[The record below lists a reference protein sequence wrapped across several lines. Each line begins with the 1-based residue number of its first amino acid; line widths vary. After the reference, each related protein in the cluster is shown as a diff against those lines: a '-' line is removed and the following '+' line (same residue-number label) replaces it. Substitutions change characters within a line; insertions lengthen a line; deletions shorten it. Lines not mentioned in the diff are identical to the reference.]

1 LRLFSKI
8 IFLSLKTKPDMRFLT
23 LTAIS
28 VSLLMSCTEKPNKKA
43 PNDVA
48 ATPAPTPAAAP
59 STSAPVPPPSAATP
73 VAEPAAAHAPTKG
86 SIVNPSTLNLA
97 GKWSVTQ
104 YYGDKDAKAFIGK
117 PVLNITADKIMRQFG
132 AKADTC
138 AYTSAEKLE
147 QTFTAFL
154 EGMPIKV
161 PNATPNITAIR
172 LLGSGTECL
181 GLGLFNKG
189 ILVWEDGGLFEL
201 QKK

>member
-1 LRLFSKI
+1 LSKI

-28 VSLLMSCTEKPNKKA
+28 VSLLMSCTEKPNKKVT
-43 PNDVA
+43 NEVA
-48 ATPAPTPAAAP
+48 ATPATSAAAAP
-59 STSAPVPPPSAATP
+59 ATSAPVPPPAPVAP
-73 VAEPAAAHAPTKG
+73 VAEPAAVHAPAKG
-86 SIVNPSTLNLA
+86 TTVNPSTLNLA
-97 GKWSVTQ
+97 GKWSVVQ
-104 YYGDKDAKAFIGK
+104 YYGDKDAKTFIGK
-117 PVLNITADKIMRQFG
+117 SVLNITADKIIRQFG

-138 AYTSAEKLE
+138 AYTSAEKVE

-154 EGMPIKV
+154 EGAAVKV
-161 PNATPNITAIR
+161 PNATPNITAVR
-172 LLGSGTECL
+172 LLGAGTECL

>member
-1 LRLFSKI
+1 
-8 IFLSLKTKPDMRFLT
+8 MRFLT

-28 VSLLMSCTEKPNKKA
+28 VSLLMSCTEKPNKKTAMDAATTSAIGSTAA
-43 PNDVA
+43 PTTTPSPAPA
-48 ATPAPTPAAAP
+48 ATPAAE
-59 STSAPVPPPSAATP
+59 P
-73 VAEPAAAHAPTKG
+73 VAVHAPTKG
-86 SIVNPSTLNLA
+86 TTVNPATLNLA

-104 YYGDKDAKAFIGK
+104 YYGDKDAKTFIGK
-117 PVLNITADKIMRQFG
+117 SVLNITADKIIRQFG

-138 AYTSAEKLE
+138 AYSSAEKVE

-154 EGMPIKV
+154 EGTPIKV
-161 PNATPNITAIR
+161 ANATPNITAIR
-172 LLGSGTECL
+172 LLNSGNECL

>member
-1 LRLFSKI
+1 
-8 IFLSLKTKPDMRFLT
+8 MRFLT

-28 VSLLMSCTEKPNKKA
+28 VSLLVSCTEKPNKKTTNEA
-43 PNDVA
+43 A
-48 ATPAPTPAAAP
+48 ATATTAPAAPPTTA
-59 STSAPVPPPSAATP
+59 TPVPPPPAATP
-73 VAEPAAAHAPTKG
+73 VAEPAAAHAPAKG
-86 SIVNPSTLNLA
+86 TIVNPSTLNLA

-104 YYGDKDAKAFIGK
+104 YYGDKDTKTFIGK
-117 PVLNITADKIMRQFG
+117 SVLNITPDKIIRQFG

-154 EGMPIKV
+154 EGTPVKV

-172 LLGSGTECL
+172 LLGGGTECL